1 MDNATDWDILLGL
14 CGQMEPEE
22 PEESEPPAEE
32 PAAEEA
38 ERKGQRLRVRTERSK
53 MIFDKRRYKSETNL
67 MADIDWHWRPGD
79 MYHVMS
85 CGDVD
90 FLTFLRF
97 AIRQQPAQYLM
108 LSSWCYG
115 PEDVEEVAS
124 WVRRGYVERLDAY
137 MGEIA
142 GASYAMCQ
150 TELEAACRATG
161 GRAGVFRNHS
171 KVAVLLGPRFDC
183 VVTSSANINTN
194 PRTENTVITCDR
206 DVALWYKDYFDGI
219 HPFNGSP
226 EGWEPYQV
234 RPEKSTL

>member
-1 MDNATDWDILLGL
+1 MDNATDWDILLDL

-22 PEESEPPAEE
+22 PEPPAEE
-32 PAAEEA
+32 QAAEEA
-38 ERKGQRLRVRTERSK
+38 EREGQRLRVRTERSK

-124 WVRRGYVERLDAY
+124 WVRRGYVERLDAN

-161 GRAGVFRNHS
+161 GRCVPEPLQGGRAAG
-171 KVAVLLGPRFDC
+171 A
-183 VVTSSANINTN
+183 
-194 PRTENTVITCDR
+194 
-206 DVALWYKDYFDGI
+206 AL
-219 HPFNGSP
+219 
-226 EGWEPYQV
+226 
-234 RPEKSTL
+234 

>member
-1 MDNATDWDILLGL
+1 MDNTSDWARLIGL

-22 PEESEPPAEE
+22 PQPPPEP
-32 PAAEEA
+32 EA
-38 ERKGQRLRVRTERSK
+38 EKAEGQRLRVRTDRTK
-53 MIFDKRRYKSETNL
+53 RMYDVRRYRSEVNL
-67 MADIDWHWRPGD
+67 MEDIGWHWRPGD
-79 MYHVMS
+79 VYHVMS
-85 CGDVD
+85 RGDVD
-90 FLTFLRF
+90 FMTFLRF
-97 AIRQQPAQYLM
+97 AIRQQPADYLM
-108 LSSWCYG
+108 VSSWCYG
-115 PEDVEEVAS
+115 PEDVAELAG
-124 WVRRGYVERLDAY
+124 WIRRGYVSRMDAY

-150 TELEAACRATG
+150 AELEEACQATG

-206 DVALWYKDYFDGI
+206 GVALWYKEYFDGI

-226 EGWEPYQV
+226 EWWEPYEV
-234 RPEKSTL
+234 RAEKPTL